1 MMRIAKYPH
10 LPSFGIDFHMAIT
23 PPLPVP
29 LPPVPSAP
37 FAVVIATLPPS
48 LLSGKFTITT
58 LTEFQLDTLVGHD
71 WGMLQMH
78 VCMLGPYA
86 LSPSNI
92 TATLGSKH
100 KYFLPCTS
108 VTEMTGGGVF
118 NIVGA
123 SGTPVAVTSPAFII
137 PLEDCQDVSKV
148 SFVAPT
154 GVGLQIPSM
163 RWVGF
168 SLADLV
174 AAVKTLVIDSVVAMV
189 VGKIFPAKAAP
200 STVTEAIKAVA
211 GKAAG
216 AAVGAAI
223 GAAINIG
230 KAVMAEVQSGESG
243 ADSAPTLSAPSI
255 AHGILSL
262 ADSLGFGGG
271 ELATES
277 PSTGST
283 ESPVGR

>member
-10 LPSFGIDFHMAIT
+10 LPSFGVDFHMVIT
-23 PPLPVP
+23 PPLPAP

-37 FAVVIATLPPS
+37 FAVSISMLPSS
-48 LLSGKFTITT
+48 LLTGKFTVTT

-71 WGMLQMH
+71 WGMLQVH

-108 VTEMTGGGVF
+108 VKEMTGGGLL

-123 SGTPVAVTSPAFII
+123 SGTPVAVTSPAFVI
-137 PLEDCQDVSKV
+137 PLEDCQDINGVK
-148 SFVAPT
+148 FVWPT
-154 GVGLQIPSM
+154 GVGLQLPSM

-174 AAVKTLVIDSVVAMV
+174 AAVVMLAVDSLISAV
-189 VGKIFPAKAAP
+189 VGKVFPAKAAP

-230 KAVMAEVQSGESG
+230 KAVMAEVQSGKSG

-262 ADSLGFGGG
+262 AHSLGFGGG
-271 ELATES
+271 ELATEP
-277 PSTGST
+277 PSAGST
-283 ESPVGR
+283 ESAVGR